1 MITGSSSPADQVTLI
16 VLGTSL
22 TRKDIAF
29 VEEQKNGSISFKFL
43 EGIDDGAIYPSKL
56 INTILHV
63 DIMWNA
69 STSIMHVTT
78 Y

>member
-29 VEEQKNGSISFKFL
+29 VEEQKNGSILFKFL
-43 EGIDDGAIYPSKL
+43 EGIDDDVIYPSKL
-56 INTILHV
+56 IQFC
-63 DIMWNA
+63 MWITRNA
-69 STSIMHVTT
+69 STTFMHVHVIT